1 MDSSNYRLRLAETIA
16 WCLDQQ
22 LESTPRESDE
32 IKSRREMI
40 DRAGELMQKGR
51 RNFKGHDIT
60 KMFKTPE
67 YREATQLLK
76 EADPASIA
84 PLKDQLRTISL
95 RPYSMF
101 DCPLLLS
108 EKINIVEDVA
118 NRRAGLLK
126 TIGRY
131 PEISQVNLTEGR
143 ILLYAPDENLF
154 DGAAVYYSKGFFD
167 VNNVSPWDTWV
178 CFVDDHLVSWV
189 PPALEEL
196 AAAGIDVNP
205 EKCIQWSTPAFV
217 NSLINP
223 DGSQ

>member
-1 MDSSNYRLRLAETIA
+1 MDPSNYRLRLAETIA

-40 DRAGELMQKGR
+40 DRAGELMRMAR

-67 YREATQLLK
+67 YREASQLLK
-76 EADPASIA
+76 EADPVSIA

-126 TIGRY
+126 TSGRY
-131 PEISQVNLTEGR
+131 PEISQV
-143 ILLYAPDENLF
+143 
-154 DGAAVYYSKGFFD
+154 
-167 VNNVSPWDTWV
+167 
-178 CFVDDHLVSWV
+178 

-196 AAAGIDVNP
+196 AKAGIDVNP

-217 NSLINP
+217 SSLINP